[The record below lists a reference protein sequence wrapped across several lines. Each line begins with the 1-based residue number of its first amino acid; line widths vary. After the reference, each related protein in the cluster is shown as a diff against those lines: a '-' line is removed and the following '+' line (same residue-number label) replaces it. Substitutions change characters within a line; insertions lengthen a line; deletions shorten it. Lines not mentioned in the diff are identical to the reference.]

1 MHHRKTYM
9 YINFQQNR
17 VSISVKTVHTNLC
30 SVLLGI
36 LLLSGYHTLP
46 QTSNYW
52 STQPDLGVPAVYN
65 VMTRNRFTE
74 IKKYLHLADNQ
85 HLQAGDK
92 LSKVS
97 HMYKILIDELTQ
109 FGVFSALLSIDESM
123 VPYYGRHCCEM
134 FTEVSRFVLLTNY
147 GMYVVMTDILIISSH
162 IKAKRK
168 LLTLLP

>member
-1 MHHRKTYM
+1 M
-9 YINFQQNR
+9 Q
-17 VSISVKTVHTNLC
+17 C
-30 SVLLGI
+30 A
-36 LLLSGYHTLP
+36 SGDTHTLP
-46 QTSNYW
+46 QSSNYW

-109 FGVFSALLSIDESM
+109 FGVFSALLGIDESM
-123 VPYYGRHCCEM
+123 VPYYGRHCCEI
-134 FTEVSRFVLLTNY
+134 FTRGKPIRFAYKLW
-147 GMYVVMTDILIISSH
+147 YVCCSDRYPIISSH